1 MDYRSWL
8 QNQATNHADAGTRS
22 QAQALLNVVGNDQKL
37 DQRFINQEDYK
48 ADGITRKQ
56 SGGSNPFN
64 GGNYSNY
71 SNGFSAYEVNRLIN
85 PQFIGMYNA
94 DMAKMAGEQNES
106 NQLVGGGASGGSG
119 PAGLSS
125 AQRATIDNQWSQN
138 NQYYNDLLGSI
149 DPRKAAAQQG
159 IDRQVDTSTAS
170 LGGERD
176 AAYQNLDRQ
185 DSKLE
190 KGYAQGRQSLGEQV
204 RNTLQGQSN
213 NIGMLGGGNSSAIQ
227 MLGVGTADVQN
238 QEQGKMLDDLNE
250 QKTDIEINRSQ
261 VKQKL
266 DDELRKLNDFKI
278 SKYQEIQD
286 QFNDQRN
293 EILNKLNANDNQ
305 RAQALASAGAA
316 ATQFIQSVDATIK
329 NRLGQIADAYKNI
342 QGPAVSLASVPAYQ
356 ATNIAGPK
364 VSLDNTP
371 QTQLTPDQATQAV
384 LPRRPQDDETL
395 QLIAPVRRDDQ
406 IL

>member
-8 QNQATNHADAGTRS
+8 QQQVNSHSDANTRKQAAAVLQR
-22 QAQALLNVVGNDQKL
+22 VGNDQNL
-37 DQRFINQEDYK
+37 DQGWLNNPLAFAFGRTDGYGKQSIINMNDNFKGMYA
-48 ADGITRKQ
+48 ADMQKIKDSPIIQAQPANSGGN
-56 SGGSNPFN
+56 SGGST
-64 GGNYSNY
+64 
-71 SNGFSAYEVNRLIN
+71 
-85 PQFIGMYNA
+85 
-94 DMAKMAGEQNES
+94 
-106 NQLVGGGASGGSG
+106 GGGGGSYG
-119 PAGLSS
+119 GGTQQQGLTA
-125 AQRATIDNQWSQN
+125 AQRATIDSQWAQN

-159 IDRQVDTSTAS
+159 IDRQVNTSTAA
-170 LGGERD
+170 LGSERD

-185 DSKLE
+185 DTKLE
-190 KGYAQGRQSLGEQV
+190 KGYAQGRQSLGEQI

-227 MLGVGTADVQN
+227 MLGVGVADVQN

-250 QKTDIEINRSQ
+250 QKTDIEINRQQ

-286 QFNDQRN
+286 QFNSERN

-316 ATQFIQSVDATIK
+316 ATQYLQAVDSTIK
-329 NRLGQIADAYKNI
+329 NRLSQIADTYKNI
-342 QGPAVSLASVPAYQ
+342 QGPAVSLSSVPAYQ
-356 ATNIAGPK
+356 ATNIAGPS
-364 VSLDNTP
+364 VSLEDQP
-371 QTQLTPDQATQAV
+371 QAQLTPDQATQSV
-384 LPRRPQDDETL
+384 LPRRTDDDTMQYL
-395 QLIAPVRRDDQ
+395 TPRRDTNDQ
-406 IL
+406 FIY